1 MKKVV
6 LSLAVVAFVVSLAS
20 CSKTCTCTTYANG
33 TAGASEEVE
42 LADGADNCE
51 AMSTVMEM
59 PGVGKTGLE
68 CK

>member
-20 CSKTCTCTTYANG
+20 CSKTCTCTTYLAG

-42 LADGADNCE
+42 LAEGKDNCE
-51 AMSTVMEM
+51 AMSTVVEM
-59 PGVGKTGLE
+59 PGAGKSGLE